1 MYDLGLVLMG
11 RSLDLLVAG
20 PASLAGLGECGRKTG
35 WAAADVAVARG
46 ASEKEPPVS
55 GVPGAPGAVSIP
67 KEARRRLALVLL
79 VLVESI
85 QLFTLVLAWRLV
97 LVGWL

>member
-35 WAAADVAVARG
+35 WAAAAVAVARG

-55 GVPGAPGAVSIP
+55 GVPGVPGAVSIP
-67 KEARRRLALVLL
+67 KEARRLALVLL
-79 VLVESI
+79 VYCH
-85 QLFTLVLAWRLV
+85 FRTWRSLWEQR
-97 LVGWL
+97 LWGPWE